1 MLPGFGFMETVDFT
15 PLGFTD
21 LTSDEA
27 FVVSVF
33 RHWQSCGST
42 CEEAESSLTDML
54 KNDRLYDGLLL
65 LFDLFGTLPDQHRRE
80 TKNDSSVLTS
90 VEEALLDEI
99 GSFDTMP
106 KRCVKAFQQVLEE
119 AGTTIRPASEIP
131 RSGYDHLLE
140 VIDRKAAKV
149 FDVLYPAFWGTRGY
163 QG

>member
-1 MLPGFGFMETVDFT
+1 METINFT
-15 PLGFTD
+15 PLGFSD

-42 CEEAESSLTDML
+42 CKEAEGSLTEML
-54 KNDRLYDGLLL
+54 KNDRLREGLLS
-65 LFDLFGTLPDQHRRE
+65 LFDLFGTLPDQNRRR

-99 GSFDTMP
+99 GSLDTMP
-106 KRCVKAFQQVLEE
+106 RGCVKAFQQVLEE

-131 RSGYDHLLE
+131 RSGYDHLAE
-140 VIDRKAAKV
+140 AVDRKTAKV
-149 FDVLYPAFWGTRGY
+149 FDVLYPGFSGSLSY
-163 QG
+163 QS